1 MAIQHANRLAPAP
14 SGNGSGQVPGKQQSL
29 SGFIESIRG
38 EVAKALPPAV
48 AKVLTPD
55 RLCRLVMTSCRVNPR
70 LGECDFKS
78 LAGALMTAAQLGL
91 EPNTPLGH
99 CYLIP
104 RRNGHTGQQ
113 EATFQLGY
121 QGMVELSQRSGRI
134 QTQYAFPVY
143 ANDEFDYWYGLESNL
158 VHRPALGA
166 RGAMVAVYAVA
177 KYKDGG
183 SNFVVLTIDEIESYR
198 KRSMA
203 SKNGPW
209 VTDYEAMACKTAF
222 RRLFRWLPKST
233 ELAIAISADDSVPKW
248 EAMTGEVRHEHQVQI
263 EPETTYAPQLEDES
277 EVVDAEYQPEPPAQ
291 EQSRKRAPKQRTIV
305 ETQAAPAQAVAPAPA
320 DPPFDEPPAHSAA
333 NAPAAPPAPRANT
346 HTPTVMPSQAAANPK
361 AEIAKRIEGWLKT
374 EVENLDNQGLPELS
388 NRDALVK
395 ALYAK
400 FAGEGMIQGGSTL
413 VHRMVFDMAELGQT
427 WDFVHEA
434 LKLASRQI
442 VAEYLAPPEA

>member
-1 MAIQHANRLAPAP
+1 MAIQTANRLAPVPAG
-14 SGNGSGQVPGKQQSL
+14 SNGGPPAKQSL
-29 SGFIESIRG
+29 ANFIDSIRG

-55 RLCRLVMTSCRVNPR
+55 RLCRLVMTSCRINPK

-104 RRNGHTGQQ
+104 RRNGRTNTM

-158 VHRPALGA
+158 IHRPALGA
-166 RGAMVAVYAVA
+166 RGPFVAVYAVA

-183 SNFVVLTIDEIESYR
+183 SNFVVLTADEVENYR
-198 KRSMA
+198 RRSLA
-203 SKNGPW
+203 KDNGPW

-233 ELAIAISADDSVPKW
+233 ELAIAISADDSVPTW
-248 EAMTGEVRHEHQVQI
+248 DAMTGEVRHAHQVQI
-263 EPETTYAPQLEDES
+263 EPEPTSAPTPIEYEPEPLE
-277 EVVDAEYQPEPPAQ
+277 PEPPVEPAP
-291 EQSRKRAPKQRTIV
+291 EPVRKRAPAKPRTVV
-305 ETQAAPAQAVAPAPA
+305 EAQATPVDSTAG
-320 DPPFDEPPAHSAA
+320 DPPFD
-333 NAPAAPPAPRANT
+333 APPAPTLPPPARATT
-346 HTPTVMPSQAAANPK
+346 HAPTVMQSQAPSSPK
-361 AEIAKRIEGWLKT
+361 AEIAKQIEGWLKT
-374 EVENLDNQGLPELS
+374 EIRKFEDEGVPEIGNREGLI
-388 NRDALVK
+388 K
-395 ALYAK
+395 ALYQRFTA
-400 FAGEGMIQGGSTL
+400 EGMIQGGASL
-413 VHRMVFDMAELGQT
+413 PHRMVFDMAEIGQS

-442 VAEYLAPPEA
+442 MNEMIGPPE